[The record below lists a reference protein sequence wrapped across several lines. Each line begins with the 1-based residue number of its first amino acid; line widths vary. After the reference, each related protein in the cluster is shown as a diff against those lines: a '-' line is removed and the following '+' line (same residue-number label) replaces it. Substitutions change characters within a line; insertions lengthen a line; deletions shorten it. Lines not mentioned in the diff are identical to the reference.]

1 MEKALLAYSR
11 EHINQYISTVKE
23 NGLTEH
29 GFPRLTATIGI
40 LIAKGRR
47 RDLLPEFV
55 EMMTLCC
62 SMFLRPRVKAANEF
76 SVREIVF
83 CINELEESGV
93 LDSAL
98 LESWKRDLEKIVPEE
113 CYNKIVESEDDPI
126 TNWAVFGAVSE
137 FARYSSGLCGS
148 LPFVEKQLSCQIK
161 WLDSNGMY
169 CDYES
174 ERIHQPIVY
183 DYVTRGLFCL
193 LLHLGYRGKYFEVID
208 SALKSSGICSL
219 KMQSTN
225 GEIPFGGRSNQF
237 IHNEPWAAAVFEYE
251 SSRYAREGNT
261 ELAKSFKAAASSAI
275 SVTEEWLSKQP
286 MTHIKNRYPR
296 DTGYGCEGYAYFD
309 KYMITVASNLYAAYL
324 LCDSTS
330 ALAEPDSTATPK
342 AAPALAESGST
353 SLLVETGTIEAL
365 AESNGI
371 TAPAKSESTEALAK
385 SDNTATPKTEPAPL
399 ALAKSTSTAAL
410 ALSDG
415 TPCAFA
421 TTDRF
426 HKVFLKCGE
435 YMAELDLNADLRYDA
450 CGVGRVHRATAPAT
464 ICMSHPCP
472 SQPKYKLDIAPT
484 PLSIC
489 PGIRCGDSLCFS
501 ADGTA
506 HLELVSLREELDCAS
521 AEISCAFSDSRI
533 ISTLCKVGGDGVCL
547 ELSGN
552 GDIAC
557 MLPAFTF
564 DGEESTEIA
573 ESDSTLTVSYGGWVC
588 LYETDGKILDLGF
601 TSANRNGHYRA
612 FCAESRD
619 TLKVKITVNKL

>member
-1 MEKALLAYSR
+1 MKKIYIDLMEKALLAYSR

-98 LESWKRDLEKIVPEE
+98 LEGWKRDLEKIVPEE

-261 ELAKSFKAAASSAI
+261 ELAKRFKAAAYSAI

-324 LCDSTS
+324 LCDSISELAEPDSTATLTKPHTIAELTEPHGTATLKVAPALEESGNIS
-330 ALAEPDSTATPK
+330 ALAEPDSTA
-342 AAPALAESGST
+342 
-353 SLLVETGTIEAL
+353 
-365 AESNGI
+365 
-371 TAPAKSESTEALAK
+371 
-385 SDNTATPKTEPAPL
+385 
-399 ALAKSTSTAAL
+399 AL
-410 ALSDG
+410 ALSDS

-421 TTDRF
+421 TSDRF

-464 ICMSHPCP
+464 VCMSHPCP
-472 SQPKYKLDIAPT
+472 SHPKYKLDIAPT

-506 HLELVSLREELDCAS
+506 RLELVSLREELDCAS
-521 AEISCAFSDSRI
+521 AEISCAFSDKRI

-564 DGEESTEIA
+564 DGEESTDIA

-619 TLKVKITVNKL
+619 TLKVKITINKL